1 MSLSLCIT
9 STKHPSHTNHHHYH
23 HHHHGTQKLTFSKPK
38 LQFHSQLSNPIKCS
52 NNNLQNVNNNE
63 ETNVP
68 RWHNM
73 LSTAAS
79 LYPLY
84 VTVGGVVA
92 CYNPSAFAWF
102 VNRGPFSYSL
112 SLGLIMLSMGVTLEF
127 KDLVNLFKQRPL
139 SILFGCV
146 AQYTIMPLLGT
157 LIAKLM
163 GLSPALSVGM
173 VLLAC
178 CPGGTAS
185 NVVTLI
191 ARGDVALSIVM
202 TMCTTLASVIV
213 TPMLTKYLAGTLVP
227 VDAVQ
232 LSISTMQVVVAPI
245 LLGLCFQNTVP
256 AAVKAVTPFAP
267 LFAVLTSSL
276 LACSVFS
283 ENVVRLR
290 TSGLSLQLTSNVA
303 LCDHLQAILSS
314 ELGVTILSV
323 LLLHFAGFFLG
334 YVASAICGYGETQ
347 RRAVS
352 IEVGMQ
358 NSSLGVV
365 LAASHFSSPLVA
377 LPPALSAVLMN
388 IMGSSLGFIW
398 RNIDPKDE
406 LKE

>member
-1 MSLSLCIT
+1 
-9 STKHPSHTNHHHYH
+9 
-23 HHHHGTQKLTFSKPK
+23 
-38 LQFHSQLSNPIKCS
+38 
-52 NNNLQNVNNNE
+52 
-63 ETNVP
+63 
-68 RWHNM
+68 M

-79 LYPLY
+79 LYPIY

-92 CYNPSAFAWF
+92 CFNPSAFACTIHHYAIAR
-102 VNRGPFSYSL
+102 NADRETDGASTSTI
-112 SLGLIMLSMGVTLEF
+112 SGDGLASMLSWRYRL
-127 KDLVNLFKQRPL
+127 Q
-139 SILFGCV
+139 CV
-146 AQYTIMPLLGT
+146 VQ
-157 LIAKLM
+157 
-163 GLSPALSVGM
+163 
-173 VLLAC
+173 
-178 CPGGTAS
+178 
-185 NVVTLI
+185 VTLI

-213 TPMLTKYLAGTLVP
+213 TPLLTRYLAGTYVP

-256 AAVKAVTPFAP
+256 AAVKVVTPFAP

-290 TSGLSLQLTSNVA
+290 TSALSLQLTSNVA
-303 LCDHLQAILSS
+303 LYDQLQAILSS

-334 YVASAICGYGETQ
+334 YVASSICGFGETQ

-388 IMGSSLGFIW
+388 IMGSTLGFIW
-398 RNIDPKDE
+398 RNIDPQDDRKV
-406 LKE
+406 